1 MPPGPVSAAGE
12 PDIGWKGSV
21 IPPAPIV
28 LDTLGLTPVT
38 AARTEA
44 GASWLELEVVPFA
57 VGRVPKTMKT
67 TTTATTT
74 TVTPLPHAQGLCH
87 QGRGAWTRWVR

>member
-1 MPPGPVSAAGE
+1 
-12 PDIGWKGSV
+12 
-21 IPPAPIV
+21 V

-44 GASWLELEVVPFA
+44 GATGFELDDEVLFAAGVP
-57 VGRVPKTMKT
+57 RTMKT

-74 TVTPLPHAQGLCH
+74 TVTAPPQAQGACH
-87 QGRGAWTRWVR
+87 QGRVTSTRWVR

>member
-1 MPPGPVSAAGE
+1 
-12 PDIGWKGSV
+12 
-21 IPPAPIV
+21 
-28 LDTLGLTPVT
+28 
-38 AARTEA
+38 
-44 GASWLELEVVPFA
+44 LELEAVPFA
-57 VGRVPKTMKT
+57 VGRVPKMMKT

>member
-1 MPPGPVSAAGE
+1 
-12 PDIGWKGSV
+12 
-21 IPPAPIV
+21 V

-44 GASWLELEVVPFA
+44 GASWFEVDEAVLFA
-57 VGRVPKTMKT
+57 AGRVPSTMKT

-74 TVTPLPHAQGLCH
+74 TVIALPHAQGLCH
-87 QGRGAWTRWVR
+87 QGRGTWTRWVR